1 MLHNCRVFLKAS
13 KKKKEKQIS
22 KHTQKE
28 KRKKKKEKRKKKSNV
43 RLMHVSLWQTKR
55 VMLL

>member
-28 KRKKKKEKRKKKSNV
+28 KRKKKKEKKSNV
-43 RLMHVSLWQTKR
+43 RLMHVSLCQTKR